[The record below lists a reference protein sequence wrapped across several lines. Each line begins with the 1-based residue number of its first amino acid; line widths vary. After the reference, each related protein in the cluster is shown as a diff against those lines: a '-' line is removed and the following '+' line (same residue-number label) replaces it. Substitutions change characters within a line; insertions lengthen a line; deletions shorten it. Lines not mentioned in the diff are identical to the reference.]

1 MKNFTSLWGCPLRP
15 AEHRSSLGRAMF
27 CCNITHSCW
36 VSLRWASL
44 LVCGIARRAEH
55 LYYKSRAVLEEEKAF
70 RPRSGAVEVG
80 GHQH

>member
-1 MKNFTSLWGCPLRP
+1 MKNFTSLWGCRLRP
-15 AEHRSSLGRAMF
+15 AERRSSLGRAMF

-55 LYYKSRAVLEEEKAF
+55 LCCKSGSVSEEDKAF
-70 RPRSGAVEVG
+70 RPHSGAVEV
-80 GHQH
+80 